1 MKKLLP
7 ILFVAVFVLLVA
19 CSGKT
24 AYHKTSM
31 PEPKSFNA
39 HFGDMDT
46 SGDDLV
52 NYDEF
57 KAHFSH
63 AEPNVFKAIDLNK
76 DNSLDHDEWHKFK
89 EAHGL
94 KEDH

>member
-7 ILFVAVFVLLVA
+7 ILFVAVFVLLIA

-24 AYHKTSM
+24 SYHKTSM

-57 KAHFSH
+57 KAHFSP

-76 DNSLDHDEWHKFK
+76 DNSLDHDEWHEFK